1 MSTSNDCSDNDE
13 KNVAISIFL
22 SLNAEAQ
29 QDIIDLL
36 RCLALT
42 E

>member
-1 MSTSNDCSDNDE
+1 MSVCRQGDESNMSE
-13 KNVAISIFL
+13 MVGAFL
-22 SLNAEAQ
+22 ALSAEVQ